1 MSQVSKG
8 RYVPSVILS
17 CWGIRNDSL
26 EVSDM
31 SLEGWQ
37 ESDKARW
44 AEEIINYRNSFK
56 ESKDKRAGIRAHR
69 RNGKWFS

>member
-1 MSQVSKG
+1 M
-8 RYVPSVILS
+8 ILS

-37 ESDKARW
+37 EFDKAQW

-56 ESKDKRAGIRAHR
+56 ESKR
-69 RNGKWFS
+69 